1 MDAQDE
7 VKRHV
12 LDDSDHVHKLV
23 IMLAHACG
31 GIAVQGKMKMQKIVF
46 MLSHIGDKT
55 GEMGFYPDTHG
66 PYSNIVDGEIR
77 YLNDLGILSTDGNR
91 TRLTN
96 AGRAVAERLADEDP
110 RLFKVIERYKEMFN
124 DMSTNEILTYVYGS
138 YPSMAVR
145 SAVRAKLEQDV
156 EKHVM
161 SMLRKGKI
169 SSGKAT
175 DLLGKDR
182 MDVIETAVKKGIQV
196 FEFDAV

>member
-7 VKRHV
+7 VKRHMW
-12 LDDSDHVHKLV
+12 DDGDHVHKLV
-23 IMLAHACG
+23 VMLAHACG
-31 GIAVQGKMKMQKIVF
+31 GIAVQRKMKMQKNVF

-66 PYSNIVDGEIR
+66 PYSDIVDGEIR

-110 RLFKVIERYKEMFN
+110 RLFKVVERYKEMFN
-124 DMSTNEILTYVYGS
+124 DMSTNEILTYVYRS
-138 YPSMAVR
+138 YPSMATH
-145 SAVRAKLEQDV
+145 SAARAELEQDV

-169 SSGKAT
+169 RSGKAAE
-175 DLLGKDR
+175 LLGKDR